1 MISQHNQHACGS
13 TTDKNDD
20 SKQASFLGDANF
32 PQVAQKD
39 SKGARIRLF
48 QILYQQYSRL
58 GFSIS
63 TDRPVA
69 IAGLETRLIDA
80 FDTSGGFGL
89 FERYLGRSL
98 LWTRVTSE
106 NARLTKIP
114 FGPAQTNPVPSWSW
128 MAYEGAISF
137 LYLPFGKIDWT
148 MDVDFPS
155 PVEFRS
161 PNHSTGGTPSRTSRG
176 RMSSNRNGRR
186 TELRVVARPFDMVAA
201 APRASNFLSG
211 IVWDD
216 PTAPHDPNQLRCV
229 VIGRLKS
236 ESDTPADPAQK
247 HWVLI
252 VHELSSGLYER
263 VGAGFLPK
271 DAISQGAREMDSSVC

>member
-1 MISQHNQHACGS
+1 LVFQHHTCVSN
-13 TTDKNDD
+13 TDENDN

-32 PQVAQKD
+32 PQVAQRD

-58 GFSIS
+58 GFSVS

-69 IAGLETRLIDA
+69 IAGLETRLINA

-98 LWTRVTSE
+98 LWTRATDVP
-106 NARLTKIP
+106 RLAKIH
-114 FGPAQTNPVPSWSW
+114 FQPAQSNPVPSWSW

-137 LYLPFGKIDWT
+137 LDPPFGKIEWT
-148 MDVDFPS
+148 VD
-155 PVEFRS
+155 VEFRAPDYS
-161 PNHSTGGTPSRTSRG
+161 SGGTPPSRTSRG

-186 TELRVVARPFDMVAA
+186 TELRVVARPFDGAA
-201 APRASNFLSG
+201 AVVSRATDLLSG

-216 PTAPHDPNQLRCV
+216 PTASHDHGQLRCV
-229 VIGRLKS
+229 VIGRLAS
-236 ESDTPADPAQK
+236 ESGAPADPAQK
-247 HWVLI
+247 HWVL
-252 VHELSSGLYER
+252 VVRELRAGLFER
-263 VGAGFLPK
+263 VGAGYLPK
-271 DAISQGAREMDSSVC
+271 DIISQGAREMDSSVC

>member
-1 MISQHNQHACGS
+1 LVSEHQHTCRI

-32 PQVAQKD
+32 PQVAQRD

-58 GFSIS
+58 GFSVC

-69 IAGLETRLIDA
+69 IAGLETRLINA

-98 LWTRVTSE
+98 LWTRATDVP
-106 NARLTKIP
+106 RLAKIP
-114 FGPAQTNPVPSWSW
+114 FQPAQSNPVPSWSW

-137 LYLPFGKIDWT
+137 LDPPFGRIEWT
-148 MDVDFPS
+148 VD
-155 PVEFRS
+155 VEFRS
-161 PNHSTGGTPSRTSRG
+161 PDYSSGGTPARTTSRG

-186 TELRVVARPFDMVAA
+186 TELRVVARPFGVVATA
-201 APRASNFLSG
+201 SRAGDFLSG

-216 PTAPHDPNQLRCV
+216 PTASHDHGQLRCV
-229 VIGRLKS
+229 VIGRLAS
-236 ESDTPADPAQK
+236 ETESETPAGPAQK
-247 HWVLI
+247 HWVL
-252 VHELSSGLYER
+252 VVRELGAGLYER
-263 VGAGFLPK
+263 VGAGLLPK
-271 DAISQGAREMDSSVC
+271 DRISQGAREMDSSVC

>member
-1 MISQHNQHACGS
+1 LISQHQHTCES

-32 PQVAQKD
+32 PQVAQRD

-58 GFSIS
+58 GFSVS

-69 IAGLETRLIDA
+69 IAGLETRLINA
-80 FDTSGGFGL
+80 FNTSGGFGL

-98 LWTRVTSE
+98 LWTRATNVP
-106 NARLTKIP
+106 RLTKIP
-114 FGPAQTNPVPSWSW
+114 FQPAQSNPVPSWSW

-137 LYLPFGKIDWT
+137 LDPPFGRIEWT
-148 MDVDFPS
+148 VD
-155 PVEFRS
+155 VEFSS
-161 PNHSTGGTPSRTSRG
+161 PDYSSGATPPSRTSRG

-186 TELRVVARPFDMVAA
+186 TELRVVARPFYGAA
-201 APRASNFLSG
+201 AAARASDSLSG

-216 PTAPHDPNQLRCV
+216 PTASHDHDRLRCV
-229 VIGRLKS
+229 VIGRLAS
-236 ESDTPADPAQK
+236 ESGTPADPAQK
-247 HWVLI
+247 HWVL
-252 VHELSSGLYER
+252 VVREVGAGLYER

-271 DAISQGAREMDSSVC
+271 DGISQGAREMDSSVC

>member
-1 MISQHNQHACGS
+1 LIFQQQHACGTS
-13 TTDKNDD
+13 PDKNDN
-20 SKQASFLGDANF
+20 SKRASFLGDPNF
-32 PQVAQKD
+32 PQVAQRD

-58 GFSIS
+58 GFSVA

-98 LWTRVTSE
+98 LWTRAADVL
-106 NARLTKIP
+106 RLAKISFP
-114 FGPAQTNPVPSWSW
+114 PAPTNPVPSWSW

-137 LYLPFGKIDWT
+137 LDLPFGKIEWT
-148 MDVDFPS
+148 VD
-155 PVEFRS
+155 VEFRS
-161 PNHSTGGTPSRTSRG
+161 PDYTPKGTPSRASRG

-186 TELRVVARPFDMVAA
+186 TVLRVVARPFDVVPAGTC
-201 APRASNFLSG
+201 ASDYLSD

-216 PTAPHDPNQLRCV
+216 PTAPHKHDQLRCV
-229 VIGRLKS
+229 VIGRLKP
-236 ESDTPADPAQK
+236 ESDTPADPAQR
-247 HWVLI
+247 HWVL
-252 VHELSSGLYER
+252 VVSELSAGLYER

-271 DAISQGAREMDSSVC
+271 DRISQGAREMDSSVC